1 MFDGFGR
8 VFSMPVHKI
17 PLTGKGQNG
26 TDALSL
32 NKKMTSIVTNIIS
45 ESKVKELAK
54 SKAYTMVV
62 LTQAGYIKR
71 LELDDFCSVASGGL
85 IYSKLENGDKVQS
98 IVITQNGDNQII
110 TYSHK
115 KALRFKS
122 DDIPVLKRATRGV
135 KAMNTNDNVDGM
147 SVVFGGCTNAIVVT
161 HNGYINKID
170 ISALPMSSR
179 ARAGNNVIKLGR
191 GDAIRDILIVR
202 DTDVVM
208 IESATGKED
217 VAVRDIPLGSSI
229 SKGNRVPNLI
239 RVVKR
244 I

>member
-1 MFDGFGR
+1 
-8 VFSMPVHKI
+8 
-17 PLTGKGQNG
+17 
-26 TDALSL
+26 
-32 NKKMTSIVTNIIS
+32 
-45 ESKVKELAK
+45 
-54 SKAYTMVV
+54 
-62 LTQAGYIKR
+62 
-71 LELDDFCSVASGGL
+71 
-85 IYSKLENGDKVQS
+85 
-98 IVITQNGDNQII
+98 
-110 TYSHK
+110 
-115 KALRFKS
+115 
-122 DDIPVLKRATRGV
+122 
-135 KAMNTNDNVDGM
+135 MNTNDNVDGM